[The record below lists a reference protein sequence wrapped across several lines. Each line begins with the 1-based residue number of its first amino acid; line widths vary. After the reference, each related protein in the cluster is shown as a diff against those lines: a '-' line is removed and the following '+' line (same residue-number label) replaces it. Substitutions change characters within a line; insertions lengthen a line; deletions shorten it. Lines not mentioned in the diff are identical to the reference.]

1 MGKSKTKNYNSYD
14 AAVLEA
20 LFLKYKVSKYYI
32 RQCIN
37 GTVSGIKPDSI
48 KKDYT
53 IMEKANRD
61 TVMNLMQKTMK

>member
-1 MGKSKTKNYNSYD
+1 MGKSKTKNYKSYD
-14 AAVLEA
+14 SAVLEA

-37 GTVSGIKPDSI
+37 GTVSGVKPDCI
-48 KKDYT
+48 KKDYV

-61 TVMNLMQKTMK
+61 TVMNLVRKTMP